1 MPLQIRRGTDAE
13 RLAMTQP
20 LAQGELLF
28 VSTPGAE
35 RLYIGNGSTLGGIQ
49 ITGYTNADAKDAAA
63 AAFTGG
69 THSGI
74 TFTYNTTTDLISANV
89 DLSNYQGTLRADAF
103 KGSVFADDSTLLVD
117 AVAGII
123 PAAVVSGTF
132 SGDVVGNTTGYH
144 TGDVKGSIFADD
156 STLLVDAV
164 SGTIVGPV
172 VGNVTGNVTGNLTG
186 NVTGNIFTNLIDS
199 ADSST
204 ITFTPAVVFNS
215 DVTVDNQLF
224 ANLVGNVSGNV
235 SGNVIGDI
243 QGNVLNSTGS
253 AVIDAA
259 NTTFNGSGV
268 NIDANGTITS
278 TGAVFTDMPFFIFT
292 AVEPTGTL
300 APVSMFVQNN
310 AGTNTAPFGLTR
322 VRGSILS
329 PTSVVNGDD
338 LGQISNVGFDGTS
351 FIPSATITAVVDNVV
366 SAGVIPSKM
375 EFKTTSAS
383 GVLATKATIKSTV
396 VEFGVP
402 PRLPVVADD
411 TARTALVPTPSTG
424 MMIFMSSGTTPAA
437 TNKVQ
442 VYDSAAWVNLH

>member
-63 AAFTGG
+63 ASFTGG

-74 TFTYNTTTDLISANV
+74 TFTYNTATDLISANV

-117 AVAGII
+117 AV
-123 PAAVVSGTF
+123 
-132 SGDVVGNTTGYH
+132 
-144 TGDVKGSIFADD
+144 
-156 STLLVDAV
+156 

-172 VGNVTGNVTGNLTG
+172 TGNLTGNVTGNLTG
-186 NVTGNIFTNLIDS
+186 NVTGNVVGNITGNTTGYHTGDVKGSVFADDSTMLVDAVSSTISATSITGNIFTNLIDS
-199 ADSST
+199 ANSSA
-204 ITFTPAVVFNS
+204 ITFTPAVLFNS
-215 DVTVDNQLF
+215 DVTVENELF
-224 ANLVGNVSGNV
+224 ANLVGNVTGNII
-235 SGNVIGDI
+235 GNI
-243 QGNVLNSTGS
+243 QGNVASSTG
-253 AVIDAA
+253 ATIIDAA
-259 NTTFNGSGV
+259 NSTFNGSSV
-268 NIDANGTITS
+268 NIEANGTITS
-278 TGAVFTDMPFFIFT
+278 TGAVFTDIPFLVFSS
-292 AVEPTGTL
+292 VEPTGNL

-310 AGTNTAPFGLTR
+310 GGAGTAPFGLTR
-322 VRGSILS
+322 VRGSIAS
-329 PTSVVNGDD
+329 PTAVVNGDD
-338 LGQISNVGFDGTS
+338 IGQLSNIGFDGTS

-375 EFKTTSAS
+375 EFKTSSAL

-396 VEFGVP
+396 VEFDVP

-442 VYDSAAWVNLH
+442 VYDSTAWVNLH